1 MCVCACVF
9 AYLGARVQCV
19 PCGWRVVCMWMCVP
33 LRGHACGHTHT
44 HTPRHIPGV
53 KVDGVVGR
61 EWQAQVGIQRCAFYA
76 SGGVCEEQTDNESD
90 KLASA
95 LACSNKLDMGMR
107 NVPVITNTT
116 YQSRRR
122 EGASRKLEREPTAR
136 SRFASFL
143 SSFFNSNHRQ
153 ILTRICYWGT
163 CNPHS
168 VHWDPHVHHL
178 TP

>member
-1 MCVCACVF
+1 MRAVWLACSVHVDVCSIE
-9 AYLGARVQCV
+9 GTRV
-19 PCGWRVVCMWMCVP
+19 W
-33 LRGHACGHTHT
+33 AHT

-53 KVDGVVGR
+53 KGDGVVGR

-143 SSFFNSNHRQ
+143 SSFLNSNHRQ